1 MAYIILWSTSWL
13 VNVCQILGCT
23 LWRVLLAYLDLFCEL
38 WVDERIKLRFFLFF
52 FFLLSWDGIFFLLR
66 FGLLC
71 VQAWSFSFVVG
82 VGCGIFDSDPEAPA
96 TDEPRPLV
104 GEPPLAGCARNIRA
118 GWRVPSSNELR
129 CALYAVDAHK
139 VQYW

>member
-1 MAYIILWSTSWL
+1 M
-13 VNVCQILGCT
+13 
-23 LWRVLLAYLDLFCEL
+23 REL
-38 WVDERIKLRFFLFF
+38 NFVFFLFF
-52 FFLLSWDGIFFLLR
+52 FLPFIVGWYFFLLR

-96 TDEPRPLV
+96 TGEPRPLV
-104 GEPPLAGCARNIRA
+104 GEPPLAGCARNIRV
-118 GWRVPSSNELR
+118 GWRVPSPNELR

-139 VQYW
+139 VPILVRATVVSSPVSIEYPNPYIKELGPSPGDP